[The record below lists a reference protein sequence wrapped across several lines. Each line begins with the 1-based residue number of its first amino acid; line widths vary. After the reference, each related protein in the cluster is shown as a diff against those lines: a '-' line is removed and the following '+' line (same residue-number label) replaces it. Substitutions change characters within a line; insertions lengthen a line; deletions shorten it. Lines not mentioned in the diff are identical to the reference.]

1 MTVTRRAATGE
12 TMMPALLERARALFA
27 ERGVEAYIVGGY
39 VRDRVIGRQT
49 GDADVAVLS
58 ADVEGIGREL
68 ADAIAGSFY
77 VLDEGRRYARVLTPP
92 DDTGARARLDLTP
105 IEGNIEQDLS
115 RRDFTVN
122 AMALPLGAAEADQ
135 AVLDPFG
142 GRQDCERAILRA
154 VHDDI
159 FVEDAARLLRAIRLR
174 GQLAFPIED
183 ATEALARRDAARIG
197 DVSPERVQE
206 EFCRI
211 LALPDSR
218 AALRHLDELGLL
230 HYVLPE
236 LNETRGVEQPAEHYW
251 NVFDHLVE
259 TVGFMDRILG
269 GESRESAPV
278 VSELPWTDEV
288 NDYFSEEV
296 SGGVTRSVLTKI
308 ACLLHDVAKPRT
320 KTTEEGGRTRFL
332 GHPTEGAEMAGSLME
347 RLRFSR
353 RGIAYVS
360 MLVTQHLRP
369 MQLSNNMQTPTRRA
383 LYRYRRDV
391 GDAAIGTLYLSMAD
405 YLAAKGPMLEPQE
418 WRHRARHCSL
428 VLESILAPPE
438 MIEAAS
444 APAADG
450 RILMEALGIGPG
462 PELGRILD
470 AVRESIGAGEVST
483 TAEAIAMARC
493 LRETHVEPLT
503 EASREE

>member
-1 MTVTRRAATGE
+1 
-12 TMMPALLERARALFA
+12 MMPALLERARALFA
-27 ERGVEAYIVGGY
+27 ARGVDAYIVGGY
-39 VRDRVIGRQT
+39 VRDQLIGRPT

-58 ADVEGIGREL
+58 ANVEGLGREL

-92 DDTGARARLDLTP
+92 DDAGARARLDLTP
-105 IEGNIEQDLS
+105 IESDIEHDLS

-122 AMALPLGAAEADQ
+122 AMALPLSGAEGGQ
-135 AVLDPFG
+135 AILDPYG
-142 GRQDCERAILRA
+142 GQQDCERALLRA
-154 VHDDI
+154 VRDDV
-159 FVEDAARLLRAIRLR
+159 FVEDGARLLRAIRLC
-174 GQLAFPIED
+174 GQLDFSVDD
-183 ATEALARRDAARIG
+183 ATAALVLRDAARIG

-206 EFCRI
+206 ELCRI
-211 LALPDSR
+211 LALSDSR

-236 LNETRGVEQPAEHYW
+236 LDETRNVEQPVEHYW

-269 GESRESAPV
+269 GEDRESDPV
-278 VSELPWTDEV
+278 VADLPWPDEV

-296 SGGVTRSVLTKI
+296 AGGVTRSVLTKI
-308 ACLLHDVAKPRT
+308 ACLLHDVAKPKTR
-320 KTTEEGGRTRFL
+320 TTEEGGRIRFL
-332 GHPTEGAEMAGSLME
+332 GHPSEGAEMAGALME

-360 MLVTQHLRP
+360 TLVTQHLRP

-405 YLAAKGPMLEPQE
+405 YLAAKGPMLEPRE

-428 VLESILAPPE
+428 VLVSILEPPE
-438 MIEAAS
+438 IIEEAS
-444 APAADG
+444 APAVDG

-462 PELGRILD
+462 PELGQILD

-493 LRETHVEPLT
+493 LRETRVEPLT